1 MKSFW
6 RHLRWMVFNFLQMVF
21 SAIMGIAFHLIVS
34 FKERMLK
41 TSAVLN
47 LNRKCEGSSEQSVK
61 GDIKNST
68 AEILEFEPFKG

>member
-1 MKSFW
+1 
-6 RHLRWMVFNFLQMVF
+6 MVFNFLQMVF
-21 SAIMGIAFHLIVS
+21 SAIMGITFHLIVG

-61 GDIKNST
+61 GDIKNFT